1 VQALVKKIVV
11 GQGGLKVFL
20 DIGLV
25 DLIQKIASLNLSP
38 EVRNEK
44 NTWNTISFAV
54 CDNFNNRL
62 FKGEGTAS

>member
-25 DLIQKIASLNLSP
+25 DLIQKIASLTLSP
-38 EVRNEK
+38 EVRHEK
-44 NTWNTISFAV
+44 NTRNSNGVRFGGDIVINGAG
-54 CDNFNNRL
+54 N
-62 FKGEGTAS
+62 